1 MNENIMGRTA
11 LYPKGHPGKLKIL
24 SCSINSVTME
34 LAVFQ
39 MSIGASEWGIII
51 LLVVLVIMGS
61 NGFSGLAR
69 LLGRAVGEYD
79 KARDM
84 FRNEKDYSASG
95 ESFFPS
101 VVPQIKGPVGTER
114 EKLKIVAKALGIEES
129 ELTDDQLRSLI
140 SRRIQKP

>member
-1 MNENIMGRTA
+1 
-11 LYPKGHPGKLKIL
+11 
-24 SCSINSVTME
+24 ME

-51 LLVVLVIMGS
+51 LFVVLVVMGS
-61 NGFSGLAR
+61 N
-69 LLGRAVGEYD
+69 VGEYD
-79 KARDM
+79 KAREM
-84 FRNEKDYSASG
+84 FRDEKDYSASG
-95 ESFFPS
+95 ESIFPS
-101 VVPQIKGPVGTER
+101 DVPQIKGPVGTER